1 MEGTMIEVDEKQTGT
16 DDLGRLVIEW
26 DVEVAETS
34 GENSKR
40 VPLGT
45 NRVVVFR
52 VGTQRNV
59 EVLDSITNAELTQ
72 RLKQALE

>member
-1 MEGTMIEVDEKQTGT
+1 MIEIDEKQAGI

-26 DVEVAETS
+26 DVEVAETTA
-34 GENSKR
+34 ENSKR
-40 VPLGT
+40 VPLGA

-59 EVLDSITNAELTQ
+59 EVLDSLSNAELTQ

>member
-1 MEGTMIEVDEKQTGT
+1 
-16 DDLGRLVIEW
+16 
-26 DVEVAETS
+26 
-34 GENSKR
+34 
-40 VPLGT
+40 VPLGA

>member
-1 MEGTMIEVDEKQTGT
+1 MEGPMIEVDEKQAGT

-26 DVEVAETS
+26 DVEVAETA

-40 VPLGT
+40 VPLGA